1 MDYQPISGVWAY
13 VAMSLKVTGV
23 FTLVMLVVAYATL
36 AERRVSAWIQDRR
49 GPNRVGPF
57 GLLQPIADGIKNI
70 IKEETLPATASKVF
84 FVLAPMLVLIP
95 SLVTFA
101 VIPFAAPLPTPA
113 GVVDMIIADVPIGIL
128 YVLAFSSL
136 AVYGIV
142 IGGWASNNKY
152 AFLGGLRASAQ
163 MVSYEVALGLSLI
176 SVLMLT
182 GNVTLTEMVWQ
193 QQQLGMWFAFPLSL
207 AFILFVISA
216 FAESNRLPFDM
227 PEAESELITG
237 YHTEYSA
244 MKFSAFMISEF
255 GHMATASALMATLFL
270 GGWDIPFWQGDNA
283 FWHEGQLI
291 AGFAADGSVIAAS
304 PAVWKTLLTF
314 LVFGVKTAFFLLLY
328 IWVRWTL
335 PRFRYDQV
343 MSLGWKVMLPTALA
357 YVMLMAGTILTLDT
371 LGVAFGFGY
380 GLVLTAVSGVA
391 TIGFMFF
398 LDRGKTI
405 TGAAAQLAQRV
416 EIRSAPRADQVGA
429 PDPRSRPGAAPDV
442 VKVGSRRPAKV
453 GG

>member
-1 MDYQPISGVWAY
+1 MEPVSGLWAY
-13 VAMSLKVTGV
+13 VAMAAKATGI
-23 FTLVMLVVAYATL
+23 FTIVMLVVAYTTL

-57 GLLQPIADGIKNI
+57 GLLQPIADGIKNLL
-70 IKEETLPATASKVF
+70 KEETLPATASKVF
-84 FVLAPMLVLIP
+84 FVLAPLLVLVP

-113 GVVDMIIADVPIGIL
+113 GVVDMVVADLPVGIL
-128 YVLAFSSL
+128 YVLALSSL

-176 SVLMLT
+176 AVIMLA
-182 GNVTLTEMVWQ
+182 GNVTLTDVVWR
-193 QQQLGMWFAFPLSL
+193 QQQLDMWFVFPLSL
-207 AFILFVISA
+207 AFILFVVSA
-216 FAESNRLPFDM
+216 FAETNRLPFDM

-255 GHMATASALMATLFL
+255 GHMVTASALMATLFF
-270 GGWDIPFWQGDNA
+270 GGWDLPGRWDDA
-283 FWHEGQLI
+283 YWYEGQLI
-291 AGFAADGSVIAAS
+291 AGFNPDGSVILAS
-304 PAVWKTLLTF
+304 PSWWKTLVT
-314 LVFGVKTAFFLLLY
+314 LVGFGAKTAFFLLLY

-357 YVMLMAGTILTLDT
+357 YMMLMAGTILVLDE
-371 LGVAFGFGY
+371 LGVRWGFGY
-380 GLVLTAVSGVA
+380 GLALTAVSGAA
-391 TIGFMFF
+391 TFAFLFF
-398 LDRGKTI
+398 LDRGRTI
-405 TGAAAQLAQRV
+405 TGAAAQRAQRV
-416 EIRSAPRADQVGA
+416 EMKSVPEAGARAATAEARS
-429 PDPRSRPGAAPDV
+429 
-442 VKVGSRRPAKV
+442 
-453 GG
+453 